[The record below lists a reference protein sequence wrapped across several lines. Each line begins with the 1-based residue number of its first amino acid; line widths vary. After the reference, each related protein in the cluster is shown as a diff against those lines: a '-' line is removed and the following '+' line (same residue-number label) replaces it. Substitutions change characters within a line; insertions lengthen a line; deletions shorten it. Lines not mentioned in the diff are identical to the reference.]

1 MDVLMRLS
9 MSNTMS
15 LEEHV
20 EKINKA
26 RDKVQAGI
34 FEMAENITEA
44 VRQLGG
50 KQVELAIRL
59 GMSKGTLSKWI
70 SIGSN
75 LIIMSMKQDAPS
87 SFNSLYQLSS
97 LDNQYS
103 KYYGEEEGKEKFT
116 NLFKN
121 KKITNFSDRNDIA
134 RLIKSHKEIIKE
146 DEVKEIKHLV
156 SNNIESENKI
166 IKSEIRLKVLV
177 KSNLFFNTII
187 VIPSLDQ
194 IEMWK
199 NCEGDEFINE
209 DYPIGNLENSDQ
221 NIFQQC
227 LIKIKAKDIEVGLK
241 CLKSWGYVYS
251 DILMPNQPKKGLVSK
266 SLEYLVLKGE
276 RGEPNEVSSFIKSH
290 STSDLM
296 AYAEKIG
303 QKPFLLVGDVTV
315 LKEWVYCVG

>member
-1 MDVLMRLS
+1 MHLS

-75 LIIMSMKQDAPS
+75 TIIMTMKEDAPS

-97 LDNQYS
+97 LDNQYCN
-103 KYYGEEEGKEKFT
+103 YYGEKEGKEKFT

-121 KKITNFSDRNDIA
+121 KKISNFSDRNDIA
-134 RLIKSHKEIIKE
+134 RLIKNHKEIIKG
-146 DEVKEIKHLV
+146 DEGKETKNLL
-156 SNNIESENKI
+156 SNNTEDENKI
-166 IKSEIRLKVLV
+166 IKSEIKLKVLV

-187 VIPSLDQ
+187 VIPTLDQ
-194 IEMWK
+194 IEIWK
-199 NCEGDEFINE
+199 NCESEQFINE

-221 NIFQQC
+221 NTFQQC
-227 LIKIKAKDIEVGLK
+227 LVKIKAKDIEVGLK
-241 CLKSWGYVYS
+241 CLKSWGYIYS

-276 RGEPNEVSSFIKSH
+276 RGKPNEVSSFIKSDR
-290 STSDLM
+290 TSDLM
-296 AYAEKIG
+296 GYAQEIG
-303 QKPFLLVGDVTV
+303 NKPFLLVGDVTTI
-315 LKEWVYCVG
+315 KEWVYCVG